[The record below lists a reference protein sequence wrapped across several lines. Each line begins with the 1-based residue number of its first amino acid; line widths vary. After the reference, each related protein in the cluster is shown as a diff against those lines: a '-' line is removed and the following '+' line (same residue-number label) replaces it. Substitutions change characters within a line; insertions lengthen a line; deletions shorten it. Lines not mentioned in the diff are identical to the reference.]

1 MARLNNT
8 LIVYKRKPYKPVPS
22 LVAAHRQNTLESRK
36 GKGMENGGVANKG
49 KQATTPGESSVQK
62 PSGTVNQLN
71 NMVGSRAPVAQMI
84 ASTADIEET
93 NKSSTVQVMTEPKA
107 HVEERADGEGDGQK
121 DKGDNEAGVQNKPQ
135 QEVALPNS
143 LQSRG
148 PSTPAKKA
156 FAKKTAELQNSRLR
170 QEKRTPLSRLKK
182 AQQPTPVN
190 KAGLTEDVTT
200 EKDTPRAGGSRR
212 KLADA
217 MLTSGKEAEVVASAK
232 KPKPSGNPSGN
243 LKAMAEVLA
252 PVEQAMELT
261 PVVEQTKEPS
271 PVAEQTKEP
280 SPVAEQPKE
289 PSPVAEQPKEP
300 SPVAEQTKEPSPV
313 AEQPKEPSPVA
324 EQTKE
329 PSPVAEQPKEPTP
342 AVEEAKGLTSIV
354 EQAEDENG
362 SEEENVTETIAKNSY
377 QPDVVHQSRLDGENK
392 KQWLIEWKGY
402 PKQKDWTWESVEM
415 LREDCPEWVEE
426 KENGSL
432 NGDADVHEVEA
443 ILDKRKVRGKVQYR
457 VKWEGWEAN
466 YNTWEPA
473 EMLEC
478 DVPYMVEDFEKE
490 LKKTEKKRSAG
501 KADMDGEL
509 PVARKRG
516 RPRK

>member
-22 LVAAHRQNTLESRK
+22 LVAAHRRITLESRK
-36 GKGMENGGVANKG
+36 GNGTENGGFAKKG

-62 PSGTVNQLN
+62 PSGTVNQLD
-71 NMVGSRAPVAQMI
+71 NMVGSRASVAQMI
-84 ASTADIEET
+84 SSTADGEET
-93 NKSSTVQVMTEPKA
+93 NRSSTEQVMTEPKA

-121 DKGDNEAGVQNKPQ
+121 DKEDNEAEVQNKPQ

-148 PSTPAKKA
+148 PSTSAKKA
-156 FAKKTAELQNSRLR
+156 FAKKTAELQNSRLC

-182 AQQPTPVN
+182 AQQSTPVN
-190 KAGLTEDVTT
+190 KAGLTEDLPT
-200 EKDTPRAGGSRR
+200 EKDTPRSGGSRR
-212 KLADA
+212 KLAGA
-217 MLTSGKEAEVVASAK
+217 MLTSGKEAEIVASAK
-232 KPKPSGNPSGN
+232 KPKHSGNPSGN
-243 LKAMAEVLA
+243 PKALAEVLA
-252 PVEQAMELT
+252 LVEQAMELAPIVEQAKKPT
-261 PVVEQTKEPS
+261 PVVEQ
-271 PVAEQTKEP
+271 
-280 SPVAEQPKE
+280 
-289 PSPVAEQPKEP
+289 
-300 SPVAEQTKEPSPV
+300 
-313 AEQPKEPSPVA
+313 
-324 EQTKE
+324 
-329 PSPVAEQPKEPTP
+329 
-342 AVEEAKGLTSIV
+342 AKGLTSIV
-354 EQAEDENG
+354 EQAEDEDG

-377 QPDVVHQSRLDGENK
+377 QPDIVHQSRLDGENN

-426 KENGSL
+426 KENGLL
-432 NGDADVHEVEA
+432 NGDADIHEVEA

-501 KADMDGEL
+501 KADMEAEL
-509 PVARKRG
+509 PAAKKRG

>member
-22 LVAAHRQNTLESRK
+22 LVAAHRRNTLESRK
-36 GKGMENGGVANKG
+36 GSGAENGGVTKKG
-49 KQATTPGESSVQK
+49 KQTTTPGEGSVQK
-62 PSGTVNQLN
+62 PSETVNHMN
-71 NMVGSRAPVAQMI
+71 SMVFPRAPVAQMV
-84 ASTADIEET
+84 ASTADREET
-93 NKSSTVQVMTEPKA
+93 NRSSTVQVTAEPKA
-107 HVEERADGEGDGQK
+107 HVEEKADGEKDGHK
-121 DKGDNEAGVQNKPQ
+121 DKEDNEAGVQNKPQ
-135 QEVALPNS
+135 QEMKLPNS

-156 FAKKTAELQNSRLR
+156 FAKKTADLQNSRLL
-170 QEKRTPLSRLKK
+170 QEKRTPLSRLKN
-182 AQQPTPVN
+182 ATQSTPFN
-190 KAGLTEDVTT
+190 KAGSTEDVTT
-200 EKDTPRAGGSRR
+200 EKDTPRSGGSRR

-217 MLTSGKEAEVVASAK
+217 MLTTVEEAEVVASAK
-232 KPKPSGNPSGN
+232 KPRPSGNPSGN
-243 LKAMAEVLA
+243 LKASAEVIA
-252 PVEQAMELT
+252 PVEQVVELT
-261 PVVEQTKEPS
+261 PVVEQTKEPT
-271 PVAEQTKEP
+271 PV
-280 SPVAEQPKE
+280 
-289 PSPVAEQPKEP
+289 
-300 SPVAEQTKEPSPV
+300 
-313 AEQPKEPSPVA
+313 
-324 EQTKE
+324 
-329 PSPVAEQPKEPTP
+329 
-342 AVEEAKGLTSIV
+342 VEEAKRLTSIV

-377 QPDVVHQSRLDGENK
+377 QPIVVHQSRFDGENN

-432 NGDADVHEVEA
+432 NGDADIHEVEA
-443 ILDKRKVRGKVQYR
+443 ILDKRKFRGKVQYR
-457 VKWEGWEAN
+457 VKWEGLEAN

-490 LKKTEKKRSAG
+490 LKKTEKKRSAD
-501 KADMDGEL
+501 KANMDAEL

>member
-22 LVAAHRQNTLESRK
+22 LVAAHRRNTLESRK
-36 GKGMENGGVANKG
+36 GNGTENGGVAKKG

-62 PSGTVNQLN
+62 PSGTANQLN
-71 NMVGSRAPVAQMI
+71 NMVGSRALVAQMI
-84 ASTADIEET
+84 VSTTDGEET
-93 NKSSTVQVMTEPKA
+93 NKSSTEQVMIEPKA
-107 HVEERADGEGDGQK
+107 HVEERGDGEGDGQK
-121 DKGDNEAGVQNKPQ
+121 DKEDNEAEVQNKPQ
-135 QEVALPNS
+135 QEVALPNP

-148 PSTPAKKA
+148 PSTTAKKA
-156 FAKKTAELQNSRLR
+156 LAKRTAELQNSRLR
-170 QEKRTPLSRLKK
+170 QEKRTPLSRLKR
-182 AQQPTPVN
+182 AQHSTPDN
-190 KAGLTEDVTT
+190 KLGLTEDLPT
-200 EKDTPRAGGSRR
+200 EKDTPRGEGSRR
-212 KLADA
+212 KLAGA
-217 MLTSGKEAEVVASAK
+217 MLTSGKEAEIVASAK
-232 KPKPSGNPSGN
+232 KPKPSGNPIGN
-243 LKAMAEVLA
+243 PKALAEVLA
-252 PVEQAMELT
+252 PVKQAMELA
-261 PVVEQTKEPS
+261 PVVEQTKEPTPVAEQTEEPT

-280 SPVAEQPKE
+280 TPVAEQ
-289 PSPVAEQPKEP
+289 
-300 SPVAEQTKEPSPV
+300 
-313 AEQPKEPSPVA
+313 
-324 EQTKE
+324 
-329 PSPVAEQPKEPTP
+329 
-342 AVEEAKGLTSIV
+342 AKGLTSIV
-354 EQAEDENG
+354 EQAEDEDG
-362 SEEENVTETIAKNSY
+362 SEEENVTETKAKNSY
-377 QPDVVHQSRLDGENK
+377 QPDIVHQSRLDGENN

-490 LKKTEKKRSAG
+490 LKKTEKKRSVG
-501 KADMDGEL
+501 KADMDAEL
-509 PVARKRG
+509 PAAKKRG

>member
-22 LVAAHRQNTLESRK
+22 LVAAHRRNTLELRK
-36 GKGMENGGVANKG
+36 GNGTENGGVAKKG

-71 NMVGSRAPVAQMI
+71 NMVGSRAPVAQMT
-84 ASTADIEET
+84 ASTADGEET
-93 NKSSTVQVMTEPKA
+93 NKSSTEQVMTEPKA
-107 HVEERADGEGDGQK
+107 HVGERADGEGDGQK
-121 DKGDNEAGVQNKPQ
+121 DKEDNEAEVQNKPQ

-148 PSTPAKKA
+148 PSTPTKKA
-156 FAKKTAELQNSRLR
+156 FAKKTAELQNLRLR
-170 QEKRTPLSRLKK
+170 QEKRTPLSRLKE
-182 AQQPTPVN
+182 AQQSTPVN
-190 KAGLTEDVTT
+190 KAGLTENLPT
-200 EKDTPRAGGSRR
+200 EKDTPRSGGSRR
-212 KLADA
+212 KVAGA
-217 MLTSGKEAEVVASAK
+217 MLTSGKEAEIVASAK

-243 LKAMAEVLA
+243 PKALAEVLA
-252 PVEQAMELT
+252 PVEEAMELA
-261 PVVEQTKEPS
+261 PVVEQTKEPT
-271 PVAEQTKEP
+271 PVAEQ
-280 SPVAEQPKE
+280 
-289 PSPVAEQPKEP
+289 
-300 SPVAEQTKEPSPV
+300 
-313 AEQPKEPSPVA
+313 
-324 EQTKE
+324 
-329 PSPVAEQPKEPTP
+329 
-342 AVEEAKGLTSIV
+342 AKGLTSIV
-354 EQAEDENG
+354 GQAEDEDG
-362 SEEENVTETIAKNSY
+362 AEEENVTENIAKNSY
-377 QPDVVHQSRLDGENK
+377 QPDIVHQSRLDGENN

-457 VKWEGWEAN
+457 MKWEGWEAN

-473 EMLEC
+473 KTLEC

-501 KADMDGEL
+501 KADMDAEL
-509 PVARKRG
+509 PAPKKRG

>member
-22 LVAAHRQNTLESRK
+22 LVAAHRRNTLESRK
-36 GKGMENGGVANKG
+36 GNGMEIGGVAKKG
-49 KQATTPGESSVQK
+49 KQATTPGENSVQK
-62 PSGTVNQLN
+62 PSETASQLN
-71 NMVGSRAPVAQMI
+71 SMVGPRALVAQMV
-84 ASTADIEET
+84 ASTADGEET
-93 NKSSTVQVMTEPKA
+93 NKSSTVQVMAEPKA
-107 HVEERADGEGDGQK
+107 HVEERADGEGDDQK
-121 DKGDNEAGVQNKPQ
+121 DKKDNEAGGQHKPQ

-170 QEKRTPLSRLKK
+170 QEKRTPLSRMKK
-182 AQQPTPVN
+182 AQQSTPFN
-190 KAGLTEDVTT
+190 KAGSTEDVTA
-200 EKDTPRAGGSRR
+200 KRDTPRSGGSRR

-217 MLTSGKEAEVVASAK
+217 MLTTGEEAEVVASAK
-232 KPKPSGNPSGN
+232 KPKPSSNLSSN
-243 LKAMAEVLA
+243 LKASAEVLA
-252 PVEQAMELT
+252 PVEQTKEPTPVAEQPRAPT
-261 PVVEQTKEPS
+261 PVVEQ
-271 PVAEQTKEP
+271 
-280 SPVAEQPKE
+280 
-289 PSPVAEQPKEP
+289 
-300 SPVAEQTKEPSPV
+300 
-313 AEQPKEPSPVA
+313 
-324 EQTKE
+324 
-329 PSPVAEQPKEPTP
+329 
-342 AVEEAKGLTSIV
+342 AKGLTSIV
-354 EQAEDENG
+354 EQAEDENV

-377 QPDVVHQSRLDGENK
+377 QPVVVHQSRLDGENNQ
-392 KQWLIEWKGY
+392 QWLIEWKGY

-443 ILDKRKVRGKVQYR
+443 ILDKRKFRGKVQYR

-473 EMLEC
+473 EMLEY

-501 KADMDGEL
+501 EADMDAEL

>member
-36 GKGMENGGVANKG
+36 GNGMENGGVANKG

-93 NKSSTVQVMTEPKA
+93 NKSSTVRVMTEPKA
-107 HVEERADGEGDGQK
+107 HVEERADSEGDGQK

-143 LQSRG
+143 LKSRG

-156 FAKKTAELQNSRLR
+156 FTKKTAELQNSRLR

-190 KAGLTEDVTT
+190 KSGLTEDVTA

-243 LKAMAEVLA
+243 PKAMAEVLA
-252 PVEQAMELT
+252 PVEQAIELT

-271 PVAEQTKEP
+271 PLAEQTKE
-280 SPVAEQPKE
+280 S
-289 PSPVAEQPKEP
+289 
-300 SPVAEQTKEPSPV
+300 
-313 AEQPKEPSPVA
+313 SPVA

-342 AVEEAKGLTSIV
+342 AVEEAKGLTSTV

-443 ILDKRKVRGKVQYR
+443 ILDKRKVRGKFQYR